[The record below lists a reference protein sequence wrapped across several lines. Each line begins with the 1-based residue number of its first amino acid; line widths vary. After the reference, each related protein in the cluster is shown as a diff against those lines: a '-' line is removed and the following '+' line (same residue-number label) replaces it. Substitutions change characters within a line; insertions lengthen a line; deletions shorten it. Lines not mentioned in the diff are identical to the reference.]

1 MSKSESEPEPDFKLL
16 YEQKLYEN
24 DLLKKEVEI
33 LTDHL
38 KKYTAPTRS
47 KKYYEN
53 HREELIEKSK
63 DYNKTHKRTIDPE
76 KIKEYNKR
84 SYQNRKLK
92 NQLNEN
98 S

>member
-1 MSKSESEPEPDFKLL
+1 MSESELNFKLL
-16 YEQKLYEN
+16 YEKTLSEN
-24 DLLKKEVEI
+24 ELLKQQNKDLSE
-33 LTDHL
+33 HL